1 MDSQQEISSTEFH
14 NFTTNSTILPPN
26 STILP
31 PNSTIL
37 PLRIIQCNYCKKI
50 FSRTDSLKRHQNICK
65 SKADNLTETDK
76 LKSELT
82 EVKKY
87 LHNILKL
94 HKMHPKTFQK
104 INNQLINNNNTT
116 NNTIN
121 NNINITYVQS
131 RALKAK

>member
-94 HKMHPKTFQK
+94 HKF
-104 INNQLINNNNTT
+104 
-116 NNTIN
+116 
-121 NNINITYVQS
+121 
-131 RALKAK
+131 

>member
-14 NFTTNSTILPPN
+14 NFTTN

-94 HKMHPKTFQK
+94 HKF
-104 INNQLINNNNTT
+104 
-116 NNTIN
+116 
-121 NNINITYVQS
+121 
-131 RALKAK
+131 